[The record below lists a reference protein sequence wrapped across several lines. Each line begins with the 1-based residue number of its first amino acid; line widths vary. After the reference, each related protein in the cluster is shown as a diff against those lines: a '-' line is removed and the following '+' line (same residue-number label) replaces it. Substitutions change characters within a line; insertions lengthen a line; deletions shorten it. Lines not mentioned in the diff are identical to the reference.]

1 MVSCASSVIVC
12 RCAKVVSLH
21 QGLDPIEVDSLYH
34 CMRVPPVLAGKIH
47 AKAEMEFGLVLSKFM
62 GPNAGA
68 CAQVENA
75 EPLICV

>member
-1 MVSCASSVIVC
+1 
-12 RCAKVVSLH
+12 
-21 QGLDPIEVDSLYH
+21 
-34 CMRVPPVLAGKIH
+34 MRVPPVLAGKIH